1 MNVSFHF
8 VLCFRKVLVF
18 SLAMAMLLVFHRKYR
33 LADRFLV
40 KVFLSFIYLF
50 IYFFG
55 SERFFFCWGW
65 GRAGKCFFFCLL
77 HAMLLLGRL
86 TPCASSLHH
95 TPLSKHSY
103 ASVAIGISFLLHYIT
118 TSFNIL

>member
-18 SLAMAMLLVFHRKYR
+18 SLAMAMLLVFHRKYS

-40 KVFLSFIYLF
+40 KVFLSFF
-50 IYFFG
+50 IFCNV
-55 SERFFFCWGW
+55 RFFFVGV
-65 GRAGKCFFFCLL
+65 GDGLEAGKCCFFLYLL

-86 TPCASSLHH
+86 TPCASSLYH

-103 ASVAIGISFLLHYIT
+103 ASVAIGISFLLDYIT
-118 TSFNIL
+118 TTFNIL